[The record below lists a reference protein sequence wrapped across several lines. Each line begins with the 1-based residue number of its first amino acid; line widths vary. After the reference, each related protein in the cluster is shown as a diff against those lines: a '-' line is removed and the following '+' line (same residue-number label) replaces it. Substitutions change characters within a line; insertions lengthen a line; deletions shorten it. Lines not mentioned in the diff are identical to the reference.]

1 MGFGEEEG
9 WGGEGAEFEG
19 QVGGGDVGV
28 GGLGG
33 WRGGLGGWERREAE
47 AFAAGAVT
55 LGFFVFAAEAGFLGE
70 AAALLV
76 AGGGAGGG
84 VGVEFALLE
93 ELGFSGVLEGGLGVE
108 VGLLAVGFEV
118 GALEV
123 LFGG

>member
-19 QVGGGDVGV
+19 EVGGGDVWFVEGR
-28 GGLGG
+28 G
-33 WRGGLGGWERREAE
+33 WRGGLGGGERREPE

-55 LGFFVFAAEAGFLGE
+55 VCFFVFAADAGFLGE
-70 AAALLV
+70 AAAFLV

-93 ELGFSGVLEGGLGVE
+93 ELGFSG
-108 VGLLAVGFEV
+108 LL
-118 GALEV
+118 
-123 LFGG
+123 